1 MMRDLLYRR
10 TLGKVTN
17 DAPLIQTRNGGRFTG
32 DGLLQLFRRLSK
44 KCGIHLSPHALRR
57 TFVILSLRAGMGVL
71 HLQALLGHSSLD
83 MVRYYAQM
91 VEDDWLEA
99 HKMHSPIDNLS
110 QFAKE

>member
-1 MMRDLLYRR
+1 M
-10 TLGKVTN
+10 TN

-32 DGLLQLFRRLSK
+32 DGLLRLFRRLSK
-44 KCGIHLSPHALRR
+44 KSGIHISPHALRR

-91 VEDDWLEA
+91 VEADLLEV
-99 HKMHSPIDNLS
+99 HKIHSPIDNLS
-110 QFAKE
+110 RFTKK